1 MTRRRKIVL
10 AVALCL
16 AALAG
21 AVMLLPGA
29 FSYVALIAYVAFYES
44 RHPEIVSWDAKNAF
58 VKCPGAIADQRQ
70 WPARPDVAC
79 AAMHLCANKGALS
92 SNQVKAL
99 YAQIGRLPA
108 YQQP

>member
-44 RHPEIVSWDAKNAF
+44 RHPETISWDAKNAF
-58 VKCPGAIADQRQ
+58 VKCPGAIADPRQ
-70 WPARPDVAC
+70 WPARPDAAC